1 MILLLTFAAIALSN
15 LSSLHQRINCL
26 PFSPCSSEQMQM
38 VVGSVQGKCCQP
50 GRRWGCAPRN
60 FEQSGCVPILGAAI
74 RCTSRDWTVVRCS
87 PANCTKT
94 NPEHSCEVD
103 IRRVAQNRCRPT
115 GNRTT
120 VGCPDEQ
127 WQCEILKK
135 DYTERH
141 SPTVD
146 VLVCDLELSTP
157 CGAKYSHCD

>member
-1 MILLLTFAAIALSN
+1 MIIVLTLATVTLASLT
-15 LSSLHQRINCL
+15 SLHQRLICL
-26 PFSPCSSEQMQM
+26 PFSPCNPAQMELK
-38 VVGSVQGKCCQP
+38 VGSVQGSCCQP
-50 GRRWGCAPRN
+50 GRRWGCEPRN
-60 FEQSGCVPILGAAI
+60 FEQSGCAPILGPAI

-87 PANCTKT
+87 SATCTKT
-94 NPEHSCEVD
+94 NPEHTCEVD

-127 WQCEILKK
+127 WQCEILKR
-135 DYTERH
+135 DYTESN

-157 CGAKYSHCD
+157 CGVKYSHCD